1 LPTIRWEFLLVL
13 GAVFLAAVPAV
24 IHDQYLL
31 SVFILC
37 LIYGILAS
45 SWDFLEGY
53 LGQVNFGYAGF
64 FGLGAYASALIAMR
78 LGVSPWLAI
87 FFGGFFAAL
96 IGLGVGFPCLRLSP
110 GYVAIVTLAFA
121 EIARL
126 IVTRWVELTNGMNG
140 LWGIPPFPNIVIG
153 GLRIDMSG
161 VDRTPYYYVI
171 LAITVVSLFLM
182 RKLVDS
188 RTGLLFLAI
197 REDKDLAEGLGVDTT
212 RHKLIG
218 FTISSFM
225 AGLVGGFF
233 AHYVNTLSPEMLGV
247 AVTVQICAMAVIGGR
262 ATLFGPLVG
271 GFLLVGSGE
280 VLRTIFEYRMI
291 MVGLLIVVFLTF
303 FPEGLAG
310 IVGYFRSVAK
320 RSTEDQRVEVD
331 AGLSSR
337 TTTLASY
344 LRNATLVRR
353 FFGLKGFGNVS
364 YKNASYADS
373 GEQIWNWLSNRCQ
386 KKS

>member
-1 LPTIRWEFLLVL
+1 MLS
-13 GAVFLAAVPAV
+13 AVFLAVVPV
-24 IHDQYLL
+24 VVHDQYFL
-31 SVFILC
+31 SVLILC

-45 SWDFLEGY
+45 GWDFLEGY

-87 FFGGFFAAL
+87 FFGGFFAAA

-140 LWGIPPFPNIVIG
+140 LWGIPPFPDITIG
-153 GLRIDMSG
+153 GFRIDMSG
-161 VDRTPYYYVI
+161 VDRTPHYYLI
-171 LAITVVSLFLM
+171 LAITVASLFLM

-262 ATLFGPLVG
+262 ATLFGPVLG
-271 GFLLVGSGE
+271 GFLLIGSGE
-280 VLRTIFEYRMI
+280 VLRPIFEYRMI
-291 MVGLLIVVFLTF
+291 IFGLLIVVFLTL

-310 IVGYFRSVAK
+310 IAGYFRSVAK
-320 RSTEDQRVEVD
+320 RSTEDQVVRADTGV
-331 AGLSSR
+331 SSP

-344 LRNATLVRR
+344 LRNA
-353 FFGLKGFGNVS
+353 GLARGLTEPKRFGNTS
-364 YKNASYADS
+364 YKNGSCAHS
-373 GEQIWNWLSNRCQ
+373 GERIWNWLSNRCQ
-386 KKS
+386 KRS